1 VKTNFATELAWTFTL
16 FIFHLASFSN
26 YLLFWCPNHYHMH
39 MKNDQIMQEKKITF
53 AKKNSLF
60 RTKSYPPKAEKV
72 EEICWPLGGEAPTS
86 SNGFTI
92 SY

>member
-1 VKTNFATELAWTFTL
+1 
-16 FIFHLASFSN
+16 
-26 YLLFWCPNHYHMH
+26 MH